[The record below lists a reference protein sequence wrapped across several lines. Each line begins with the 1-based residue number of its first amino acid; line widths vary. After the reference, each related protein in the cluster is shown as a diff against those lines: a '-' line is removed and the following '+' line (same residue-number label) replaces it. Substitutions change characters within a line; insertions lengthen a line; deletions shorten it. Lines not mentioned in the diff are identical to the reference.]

1 VAKTENHQM
10 KITLHT
16 VISLLL
22 YSGSFIH
29 GAEAPVYKPEADS
42 EAETSKKPVWSFT
55 PNSSLPDVLILGDSI
70 SIGYTLQVRELL
82 MGKANV
88 FRPVSPDGSRP
99 VNCDGTTYGVQQID
113 SWLVGHKWSVIQFN
127 WGLHDL
133 KHVTAA
139 GTAKNS
145 NQAADPPQ
153 ATVEEY
159 SRNLEAIVGK
169 LKATGAHLIFATTTP
184 VSPGTTNP
192 LREVDAPGR
201 YNAAAL
207 KIMKAN
213 GVQVNDLFAFCDPQL
228 EKLQL
233 PQNVHFKPE
242 GSAALAKQVSAV
254 IEAALPKPADMPRT
268 P

>member
-1 VAKTENHQM
+1 M
-10 KITLHT
+10 KPTILTLIH
-16 VISLLL
+16 LLL
-22 YSGSFIH
+22 CDSSFLLAADAPASKPGAGSK
-29 GAEAPVYKPEADS
+29 AEIGKQLAWA
-42 EAETSKKPVWSFT
+42 FT
-55 PNSSLPDVLILGDSI
+55 PNPTLPNVLILGDSI

-82 MGKANV
+82 QGKANV
-88 FRPVSPDGSRP
+88 FRPVSPDGTKP
-99 VNCDGTTYGVQQID
+99 VNCDGTTSGVRQIH
-113 SWLVGHKWSVIQFN
+113 SWLAGHKWSVIHFN

-145 NQAADPPQ
+145 NQASDPPQ

-159 SRNLEAIVGK
+159 SRNLEVIVGK

-192 LREVDAPGR
+192 LRKVDAPDR

-213 GVQVNDLFAFCDPQL
+213 GIVVNDLFAFCEPRLDQ
-228 EKLQL
+228 LQL
-233 PQNVHFKPE
+233 PQNVHFKDE
-242 GSAALAKQVSAV
+242 GSAALARQVTAA
-254 IEAALPKPADMPRT
+254 IESRLGKPADKPKA